1 MLIYQQQRIFVQQ
14 VIIAL
19 EVRELLLHLMELQV
33 DFVTQD
39 ISVMELLEQKLF
51 AQLELI
57 ILILDSLHACHV
69 LLDIYAIKQDLLLES
84 NVHKGLIAQ
93 LVLLEQLT

>member
-1 MLIYQQQRIFVQQ
+1 MLIYLQQRIFALQ

-19 EVRELLLHLMELQV
+19 EVQELLLHLMVLQV
-33 DFVTQD
+33 DFVIQD

-57 ILILDSLHACHV
+57 ILTLDNLHAFHV
-69 LLDIYAIKQDLLLES
+69 HQDIYAIKQDLLLES
-84 NVHKGLIAQ
+84 NVHKALIAL